1 MDFSTQECAWQN
13 VTIVFLGRKI
23 TGLRGFEFKKSI
35 EKEHLY
41 GAGSEPLDIQQGNKK
56 YEGNIKLL
64 KYELDLLN
72 DAAIDAGFED
82 ISEVDHPLI
91 TVICQYKK
99 LLSDKTRYI
108 SAVGMAFT
116 EISAAMEQNAKMTE
130 VTLPF
135 IAMKI
140 SYLSK
145 APGA

>member
-13 VTIVFLGRKI
+13 FTLTLLGRKI
-23 TGLRGFEFKKSI
+23 IGLRGFEFKKSI

-41 GAGSEPLDIQQGNKK
+41 GAGSEPLDIQEGNKK

-64 KYELDLLN
+64 KYEVDLLN
-72 DAAIDAGFED
+72 DAAINAGFED
-82 ISEVDHPLI
+82 ITEVPHIL
-91 TVICQYKK
+91 
-99 LLSDKTRYI
+99 I
-108 SAVGMAFT
+108 SASGIYQKNITDKKRYVTGAGIAFT
-116 EISAAMEQNAKMTE
+116 ELPIGFEQNAKMTE

-140 SYLSK
+140 SNLSK